1 MRSLFRFLATLL
13 LVALVAAL
21 AFVGLLFSVLDGKP
35 LVQREATVSTEAIGQ
50 ARQLLA
56 GNDPRRLRAGEE
68 RTVRIPAALLDEGIN
83 YAATQVLRARAAFGL
98 VPDAAELRLSLPLLV
113 APAFLNL
120 QLQVPAAAGPPH
132 LSAVRIG
139 KLVLPPA
146 AAEALL
152 DLGIAAA
159 GYGNEW
165 RMLRRAV
172 RGLAFDPGADVVE
185 LRYAWN
191 PDLLDSAR
199 EVALLP
205 ADVARIRAANDRYVD
220 LLEGRVV
227 GSRLDLAAVLGPML
241 GAANVS
247 AEQRRAALL
256 VLASYLAGQ
265 GLSAL
270 VPEAVGWPKA
280 PRVVLALRGRHDSA
294 QHFVVSAAL
303 AAWAGEP
310 VATAI
315 GVYKELEDARR
326 GSGFSFADLAADRA
340 GTRLGELIRTDP
352 ARLVEVLGNSPR
364 DADLLPA
371 LDGLPE
377 FLPDAEFRRRYGGP
391 GEPAYERLATE
402 IERRL
407 GRLPLYR

>member
-1 MRSLFRFLATLL
+1 MRSIFRFLAALL
-13 LVALVAAL
+13 LVALSVIL
-21 AFVGLLFSVLDGKP
+21 AFVGLLFSVLDRKP
-35 LVQREATVSTEAIGQ
+35 LVQRDATVSTEAIGQ

-56 GNDPRRLRAGEE
+56 GNDPRRLHAGEE
-68 RTVRIPAALLDEGIN
+68 RTAHIPASLLDEGFN
-83 YAATQVLRARAAFGL
+83 YVATQVLHARAAFGL
-98 VPDAAELRLSLPLLV
+98 VPEAAELRLSLPLPF
-113 APAFLNL
+113 APVFLNL
-120 QLQVPAAAGPPH
+120 QLQVPAAAGQPH
-132 LSAVRIG
+132 LSAARLG
-139 KLVLPPA
+139 KLALPPA
-146 AAEALL
+146 AAEAVL
-152 DLGIAAA
+152 DVGIAAA
-159 GYGNEW
+159 GYDSEW
-165 RMLRRAV
+165 RLLQRAV
-172 RGLAFDPGADVVE
+172 RGLAFDPGAGVVE

-220 LLEGRVV
+220 LLEGRTA
-227 GSRLDLAAVLGPML
+227 GSRLDLAVVLGPML
-241 GAANVS
+241 GAGNVS

-256 VLASYLAGQ
+256 VLASSLAGQ
-265 GLSAL
+265 SLSAL
-270 VPEAVGWPKA
+270 VPEAAGWRKVPH
-280 PRVVLALRGRHDSA
+280 VVLVLRGRHDSA

-315 GVYKELEDARR
+315 GVYKELEDARH

-340 GTRLGELIRTDP
+340 GTRLGELVRTDP
-352 ARLVEVLGNSPR
+352 ARIVEVLGNSPR

-391 GEPAYERLATE
+391 GEPAYERLAAE

-407 GRLPLYR
+407 AGLRLYR